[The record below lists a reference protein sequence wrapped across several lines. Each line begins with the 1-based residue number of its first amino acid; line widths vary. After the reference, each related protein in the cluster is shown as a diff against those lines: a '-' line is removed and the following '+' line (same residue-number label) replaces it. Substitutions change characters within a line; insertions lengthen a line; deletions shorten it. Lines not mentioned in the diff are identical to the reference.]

1 MVVGGWGIERR
12 AGVMSKRVANVSLLL
27 VGLSLA
33 SVGTSM
39 AKDGKGLWSVYD
51 DALKGARYID
61 LTHAIAPGIPVWH
74 GFGPSKFERARAGAD
89 IDGFARK
96 GDGFTYEK
104 HGFEATSYNLTTDQL
119 GTQLDPPAH
128 WAPEYPSIDE
138 LPPTYAV
145 RPLVVISIVDK
156 VARDPGY
163 HLQVADIRAFETE
176 HGPIPQGSVVFVRSD
191 WSKGWPDP
199 QLARRK
205 PFPGVSLDALKFLHG
220 ERHILFHGHEPLD
233 TDTTPT
239 LEGEHWLMHNGY
251 AQAEGVA
258 NLDGVPATGCLVTIG
273 YPKFKGGTGGY
284 ARYVAICP
292 PDTPAGVTIGPNDAP
307 LPKSD
312 KPLRWDS
319 ATGTRV
325 R

>member
-1 MVVGGWGIERR
+1 MNVRGAI
-12 AGVMSKRVANVSLLL
+12 VALV
-27 VGLSLA
+27 VGLSSA
-33 SVGTSM
+33 SSGC
-39 AKDGKGLWSVYD
+39 AHRDAHRDLWSVYD
-51 DALKGARYID
+51 KELKRARYID
-61 LTHAIAPGIPVWH
+61 LTHVIGPNVPVWS
-74 GFGPSKFERARAGAD
+74 GFGPSNFEPAKAGAD
-89 IDGFARK
+89 VEGLASK
-96 GDGFTYEK
+96 GDPFTYAK
-104 HGFEATSYNLTTDQL
+104 HGFEATNYNLATDQL

-145 RPLVVISIVDK
+145 RPLVVISIVDQ
-156 VARDPGY
+156 VAKDPGY
-163 HLQVADIRAFETE
+163 HLQVADIEAFEKQ
-176 HGPIPQGSVVFVRSD
+176 HGRIPGGSVVFVRSD
-191 WSKGWPDP
+191 WSKDWPDP
-199 QLARRK
+199 QLATRK

-233 TDTTPT
+233 TDNTPT
-239 LEGEHWLMHNGY
+239 LEGEAWLMHNGY

-292 PDTPAGVTIGPNDAP
+292 PETPVGTTIGPNDAP
-307 LPKSD
+307 LPRSD
-312 KPLRWDS
+312 KPLRWDTT
-319 ATGTRV
+319 AGTRV